1 MTLQALVTVAA
12 LTPGWN
18 LTLTLAPSCDI
29 YDVAYMSLEGSS
41 EFANFTIYLF
51 CVKDPEEGQAV
62 AVSKSPFR

>member
-12 LTPGWN
+12 LTPGWD
-18 LTLTLAPSCDI
+18 LTLTPSCDI